1 MILCYLK
8 RLFSFCLLLLVFGMV
23 VHAEDLRRVACVG
36 DSITYGFGIEDR
48 ALQSYPAQLQHLLGE
63 QWGVGNFGK
72 NGATVLKQGHAPYWK
87 TSQFKA
93 AKQFMPDLVVIQLGT
108 NDTRPQNIGKY
119 RSEFVADY
127 VELIRTF
134 QNLDSKPTVWICI
147 PVPIYT
153 EHKGMTNDVLTN
165 EIIPLITKVAIQS
178 GVDVIDLNTAL
189 SDKKALFP
197 DGVHPN
203 AQGAGL
209 IAKAIATTIIKP
221 VD

>member
-1 MILCYLK
+1 
-8 RLFSFCLLLLVFGMV
+8 MV
-23 VHAEDLRRVACVG
+23 VHAEGLRRVACVG
-36 DSITYGFGIEDR
+36 DSITYGFGIKDR
-48 ALQSYPAQLQHLLGE
+48 AGQSYPAQLQDLLGE
-63 QWGVGNFGK
+63 HWGVGNFGK

-93 AKQFMPDLVVIQLGT
+93 AMQFMPDLVVIQLGT
-108 NDTRPQNIGKY
+108 NDTRPQNIGKHK
-119 RSEFVADY
+119 SEFVADY

-134 QNLDSKPTVWICI
+134 QNLESKPTVWICI

-153 EHKGMTNDVLTN
+153 EHKGMTDDVLTN
-165 EIIPLITKVAIQS
+165 EIIPLISEV
-178 GVDVIDLNTAL
+178 GVQAGVNIINLNTAL

-203 AQGAGL
+203 AQGAGQ
-209 IAKAIATTIIKP
+209 IAKTIATTITKL